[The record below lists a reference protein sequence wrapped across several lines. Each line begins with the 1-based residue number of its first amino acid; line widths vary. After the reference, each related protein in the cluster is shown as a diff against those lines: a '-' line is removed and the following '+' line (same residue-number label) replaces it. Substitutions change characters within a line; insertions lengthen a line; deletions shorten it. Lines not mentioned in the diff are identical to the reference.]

1 MTNIGLIVCAFL
13 VMNIVSAVV
22 GTVDVKQLA
31 GHWRPDTRNGRENTA
46 KEIDITAVGTEN
58 KQFTFQEVGGI
69 KGEIDLR
76 GPLSSNNVSTQ
87 AQTDVSEREFLSEWL
102 KYVSQ
107 VADFS
112 LSYTGENGKTTRYNI
127 KLTKRNKLIYER
139 SFTCEF
145 DL

>member
-87 AQTDVSEREFLSEWL
+87 AQTDVSEREFLSE
-102 KYVSQ
+102 
-107 VADFS
+107 
-112 LSYTGENGKTTRYNI
+112 
-127 KLTKRNKLIYER
+127 
-139 SFTCEF
+139 
-145 DL
+145 